1 MKTILKKLKLS
12 SSPLEALSSLA
23 FMARLFFLLKFNRR
37 RGYNVKEIIF
47 GLLMASIVMA
57 GSASAAQTIA
67 FVDADAAIL
76 NSEPAKD
83 KITELKARL
92 TPEQNQVKA
101 LENMVRSLQTKLQ
114 QDAAVMSE
122 SEQRNLANEIE
133 IKAVEYQQRVKRL
146 QESQVNSQQELMNE
160 LAPKFKDAVATLMV
174 EGEYTVLMHLKA
186 ALIVDE
192 SDNLTK
198 RVTEI
203 INANQ

>member
-1 MKTILKKLKLS
+1 
-12 SSPLEALSSLA
+12 
-23 FMARLFFLLKFNRR
+23 
-37 RGYNVKEIIF
+37 
-47 GLLMASIVMA
+47 MA
-57 GSASAAQTIA
+57 GLFTAGSVSAAQLIA

-92 TPEQNQVKA
+92 TPEQNKVKG
-101 LENMVRSLQTKLQ
+101 LENTVRSLQTKLQ

-122 SEQRNLANEIE
+122 SEKRDMANEIE
-133 IKAVEYQQRVKRL
+133 IKAVEYQQRVKKL
-146 QESQVNSQQELMNE
+146 QESQVNSQQELMSE
-160 LAPKFKDAVATLMV
+160 LAPKFKNAVAFLMK
-174 EGEYTVLMHLKA
+174 EGEYTVLMHLKV

-203 INANQ
+203 INANP